1 MSSDQD
7 SSWICSHLNTFCFA
21 SAKRGA
27 AISFKRGK
35 YLLKYAKDDNLE
47 FSDPREVGTCHVL
60 NTDNL
65 FSGIECT
72 LAFVL
77 M

>member
-1 MSSDQD
+1 MSKFSDSDQD
-7 SSWICSHLNTFCFA
+7 SSW
-21 SAKRGA
+21 GA

-35 YLLKYAKDDNLE
+35 YLLKYARDDNLE
-47 FSDPREVGTCHVL
+47 FSDPREVGTYHVL

-65 FSGIECT
+65 FSGMECT

-77 M
+77 I